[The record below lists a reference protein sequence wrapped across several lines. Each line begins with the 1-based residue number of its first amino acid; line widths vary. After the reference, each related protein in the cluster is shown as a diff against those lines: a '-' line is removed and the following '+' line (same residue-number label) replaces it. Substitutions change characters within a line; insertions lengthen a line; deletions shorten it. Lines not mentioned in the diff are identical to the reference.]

1 MIKIYQKKISDTE
14 VKEISDFR
22 PGSWIRIQNANEEE
36 IAVLEKDF
44 KLDLNILKDAL
55 DPYEAPRVEAEEG
68 IVYIFTRVAQKT
80 GERITTVPLLIAVGS
95 NFVLTLSKEESQI
108 LNKFMEK
115 NLSFTTTQKTQ
126 LLLKILSEIMKS
138 YNSFLTSIS
147 RNVREASGRV
157 GKINEKVIMNF
168 VGFEE
173 ELNDFLSSLTHTSPV
188 LQNILGG
195 KLIKLYEQDGELMED
210 LILSANQL
218 IGLCQSTLKNIVNI
232 REAYSTIVTNDL
244 NRVIKLFTSLT
255 VILTIPTIIASL
267 YGMNVRLPLAGN
279 PEAFWIISLAIVVI
293 VSVILYIFSRNR
305 WL

>member
-1 MIKIYQKKISDTE
+1 MIKIYQKRISDSEIKE
-14 VKEISDFR
+14 VPDFR
-22 PGSWIRIQNANEEE
+22 PGSWVCAQNATEEE

-44 KLDLNILKDAL
+44 KLDSNILKDAL
-55 DPYEAPRVEAEEG
+55 DPYEAPRVETEDG
-68 IVYIFTRVAQKT
+68 IVYIFTRVAQKSE
-80 GERITTVPLLIAVGS
+80 ERIVTVPLLIAVGPD
-95 NFVLTLSKEESQI
+95 FVLTLSKEESQI
-108 LNKFMEK
+108 LNKFMGK
-115 NLSFTTTQKTQ
+115 DLSFTTTQKTQ
-126 LLLKILSEIMKS
+126 LLLRILSEIMRS

-173 ELNDFLSSLTHTSPV
+173 ELNDFLSALTHTNPV
-188 LQNILGG
+188 LQSILGG

-218 IGLCQSTLKNIVNI
+218 IELCNSTLKNIVNI
-232 REAYSTIVTNDL
+232 REAYSTIVSNNL
-244 NRVIKLFTSLT
+244 NKVIKLFTSLT

-267 YGMNVRLPLAGN
+267 YGMNIGLPLANN
-279 PEAFWIISLAIVVI
+279 PNAFWILITVTVFI
-293 VSVILYIFSRNR
+293 VSVIFYVFSRNK

>member
-55 DPYEAPRVEAEEG
+55 DPYEAPRIEIEDG
-68 IVYIFTRVAQKT
+68 IIYIFTRVAQKT
-80 GERITTVPLLIAVGS
+80 GERITTAPLLIVVGS

-108 LNKFMEK
+108 LNKFMGK
-115 NLSFTTTQKTQ
+115 DLSFATTQKTQ
-126 LLLKILSEIMKS
+126 LLLRILSEIMKS
-138 YNSFLTSIS
+138 YNIFLTSIN

-173 ELNDFLSSLTHTSPV
+173 ELNDFLSALTHTSPV

-267 YGMNVRLPLAGN
+267 YGMNVKLPLAGN

>member
-108 LNKFMEK
+108 LNKSMEK

>member
-1 MIKIYQKKISDTE
+1 MIKIYQKRISDSKI
-14 VKEISDFR
+14 KEISEFR
-22 PGSWIRIQNANEEE
+22 AGSWICAQNASEGE

-44 KLDLNILKDAL
+44 KLDLNILRDAL
-55 DPYEAPRVEAEEG
+55 DPYEAPRVETERG
-68 IVYIFTRVAQKT
+68 IVYIFTRVAQKSE
-80 GERITTVPLLIAVGS
+80 ERIVTVPLLIAIGPD
-95 NFVLTLSKEESQI
+95 FVLTLSKEENQI
-108 LNKFMEK
+108 LNKFIESG
-115 NLSFTTTQKTQ
+115 LSFTTTQKTQ
-126 LLLKILSEIMKS
+126 LLLRILSETIKS

-173 ELNDFLSSLTHTSPV
+173 ELNDFLSALTHTNPV

-218 IGLCQSTLKNIVNI
+218 INLCQSTLKNIVNI

-244 NRVIKLFTSLT
+244 NRVIKLFTSFT

-267 YGMNVRLPLAGN
+267 YGMNVALPLAGN
-279 PEAFWIISLAIVVI
+279 PEAFWMISLAIVVI
-293 VSVILYIFSRNR
+293 VSAVLYVFSRNR

>member
-1 MIKIYQKKISDTE
+1 MIKIYQKRVSDSE
-14 VKEISDFR
+14 VKEVSDFR
-22 PGSWIRIQNANEEE
+22 PGSWIRVQNANEEE
-36 IAVLEKDF
+36 IAFLEKDF
-44 KLDLNILKDAL
+44 KLDANILKDAL
-55 DPYEAPRVEAEEG
+55 DPYEAPRVEIEDG
-68 IVYIFTRVAQKT
+68 MVYIFTRVAQKAE
-80 GERITTVPLLIAVGS
+80 ERIVTVPLLIAIGPD
-95 NFVLTLSKEESQI
+95 FVLTLSKEENQI
-108 LNKFMEK
+108 LNKFMGK

-126 LLLKILSEIMKS
+126 LLIRILSEIMKS

-168 VGFEE
+168 VSFEE
-173 ELNDFLSSLTHTSPV
+173 ELNDFLSALTHTSPV

-210 LILSANQL
+210 LILSADQL

-267 YGMNVRLPLAGN
+267 YGMNVRLPLSGN
-279 PEAFWIISLAIVVI
+279 PEAFWIILLAIVVI
-293 VSVILYIFSRNR
+293 VSVILYVFSRNR

>member
-1 MIKIYQKKISDTE
+1 MIKIYQKKISDSEIKE
-14 VKEISDFR
+14 VSDFR
-22 PGSWIRIQNANEEE
+22 PGSWIRVQNANEEE

-55 DPYEAPRVEAEEG
+55 DPYEAPRIEIEDG
-68 IVYIFTRVAQKT
+68 IIYIFTRVAQKT
-80 GERITTVPLLIAVGS
+80 GERITTAPLLIVVGS

-108 LNKFMEK
+108 LNKFMGK
-115 NLSFTTTQKTQ
+115 DLSFATTQKTQ
-126 LLLKILSEIMKS
+126 LLLRILSEIMKS
-138 YNSFLTSIS
+138 YNIFLTSIN

-173 ELNDFLSSLTHTSPV
+173 ELNDFLSALTHTSPV

-267 YGMNVRLPLAGN
+267 YGMNVKLPLAGN

>member
-1 MIKIYQKKISDTE
+1 
-14 VKEISDFR
+14 
-22 PGSWIRIQNANEEE
+22 
-36 IAVLEKDF
+36 
-44 KLDLNILKDAL
+44 
-55 DPYEAPRVEAEEG
+55 
-68 IVYIFTRVAQKT
+68 
-80 GERITTVPLLIAVGS
+80 
-95 NFVLTLSKEESQI
+95 
-108 LNKFMEK
+108 
-115 NLSFTTTQKTQ
+115 
-126 LLLKILSEIMKS
+126 
-138 YNSFLTSIS
+138 
-147 RNVREASGRV
+147 
-157 GKINEKVIMNF
+157 MNF

-173 ELNDFLSSLTHTSPV
+173 ELNDFLSALTHTSPV

-267 YGMNVRLPLAGN
+267 YGMNVKLPLAGN